1 MKFIRPFRACN
12 RWGGQCVFKR
22 SLTDNQWYIKNLSLI
37 IPTTKRKFPKY
48 FFQCLQV
55 KADLRL
61 SLQAFLSICG
71 EIVNMGN
78 RGTLS
83 PKVLHG
89 LHTVAAM
96 VDSALI
102 CGCFS
107 YEFSFYCKNEKTAAG
122 CMICHN
128 KLFWHFAVQLY
139 RHGQQWQRCR
149 GWCCAN
155 FCMMFASGREN
166 KRSA

>member
-1 MKFIRPFRACN
+1 MRFQAP
-12 RWGGQCVFKR
+12 
-22 SLTDNQWYIKNLSLI
+22 LTDNQCHIKNLSLI
-37 IPTTKRKFPKY
+37 IPTTKRNFPKY

-102 CGCFS
+102 CGCFL
-107 YEFSFYCKNEKTAAG
+107 YEFSFYCKNEKP
-122 CMICHN
+122 
-128 KLFWHFAVQLY
+128 QL
-139 RHGQQWQRCR
+139 G
-149 GWCCAN
+149 A
-155 FCMMFASGREN
+155 
-166 KRSA
+166 